1 MSTLTEITDRYAGW
15 LELLS
20 DRDRDWA
27 RRRYAEV
34 VEVCEADPA
43 RSVWFRMYLGWT
55 VKAVEAEDTAAVLL
69 EAVEAED
76 GDPVEVARALE
87 AIDRT
92 SREWAEHH
100 EAWHPCQN

>member
-1 MSTLTEITDRYAGW
+1 MSALTEVTDRYAGW

-20 DRDRDWA
+20 DTDRDWV
-27 RRRYAEV
+27 RTRYAEV
-34 VEVCEADPA
+34 VELRAAEPDCPA
-43 RSVWFRMYLGWT
+43 WFEWYLGWT
-55 VKAVEAEDTAAVLL
+55 VEAIEAEDTAAALH

-92 SREWAEHH
+92 SDEWS
-100 EAWHPCQN
+100 AWWPAFHPSAN